1 MRPYRKQSILIAMAT
16 LLGVPMMSHAAPD
29 DAHWYAT
36 GILGADFM
44 SSRTLTFSG
53 PDAAGSART
62 SLDPGLLAGA
72 AIGYAFN
79 RNWRLEAEFTY
90 QSVEHDGV
98 DLANDVLLPSG
109 NYASTALA
117 LNGLYSF
124 NAFGSEKVR
133 TYLGAGVA
141 WLTEVDIDFEQGG
154 QEASYSGD
162 GIGLQ
167 LLGGARY
174 DIGDR
179 LFVDAGLRYLTAGE
193 IKMDG
198 EGRNPGRVKA
208 DYDPWAV
215 TVAVGWRF

>member
-1 MRPYRKQSILIAMAT
+1 MNNRNKHSTRLT
-16 LLGVPMMSHAAPD
+16 LAALLAIPLMSHAAAD

-36 GILGADFM
+36 GILGANFM
-44 SSRTLTFSG
+44 SDKTLKFSG
-53 PDAAGSART
+53 PDAAGSADT
-62 SLDPGLLAGA
+62 SLDAGLLTGA

-79 RNWRLEAEFTY
+79 RHWRVEAEFTY
-90 QSVEHDGV
+90 QSVDHDGV
-98 DLANDVLLPSG
+98 DLGDGGSLPSG

-133 TYLGAGVA
+133 TYVGAGVA
-141 WLTEVDIDFEQGG
+141 WLTEVDIDFERGG
-154 QEASYSGD
+154 DEQSYSGD
-162 GIGLQ
+162 GVGLQ

-174 DIGDR
+174 DLGEH
-179 LFVDAGLRYLTAGE
+179 LFLDAGLRYLTAGE
-193 IKMDG
+193 IEMDG
-198 EGRNPGRVKA
+198 EGRNSGRIKA

>member
-1 MRPYRKQSILIAMAT
+1 MKNRNKYSTRLALTALLAIPLMSQAAT
-16 LLGVPMMSHAAPD
+16 D

-36 GILGADFM
+36 GILGANFM
-44 SSRTLTFSG
+44 SDTTLRFSG
-53 PDAAGSART
+53 ADAAGSANT
-62 SLDPGLLAGA
+62 SFDAGLLTGA

-79 RNWRLEAEFTY
+79 RHWRVEAEFTY
-90 QSVEHDGV
+90 QSVDHDGV
-98 DLANDVLLPSG
+98 DLGDGASLPSG

-141 WLTEVDIDFEQGG
+141 WLTEVDVDFERGG
-154 QEASYSGD
+154 DEQSYSGD
-162 GIGLQ
+162 GVGLQ

-174 DIGDR
+174 DLGEHVFI
-179 LFVDAGLRYLTAGE
+179 DAGLRYLAAGE
-193 IKMDG
+193 IEMDG
-198 EGRNPGRVKA
+198 EGRNSGRIKA

-215 TVAVGWRF
+215 TIAVGWRF

>member
-1 MRPYRKQSILIAMAT
+1 MKTCKTRPARLAT
-16 LLGVPMMSHAAPD
+16 LALLAMPLTSIAAPAD
-29 DAHWYAT
+29 SHWYAS
-36 GILGADFM
+36 GILGAGFM
-44 SSRTLTFSG
+44 SDKRLAF
-53 PDAAGSART
+53 AGSDIAASGNV
-62 SLDPGLLAGA
+62 SLDTGLLTGA

-79 RNWRLEAEFTY
+79 RNWRVEAEFTY

-98 DLANDVLLPSG
+98 DLTGVGSLPSG

-124 NAFGSEKVR
+124 NAFGSDKVR

-141 WLTEVDIDFEQGG
+141 WLTEVDIDFERGG
-154 QEASYSGD
+154 EEASYSGD
-162 GIGLQ
+162 GVGLQ

-174 DIGDR
+174 DVGDR

-193 IKMDG
+193 VKMKG
-198 EGRNPGRVKA
+198 EGRDTGRIKA

>member
-1 MRPYRKQSILIAMAT
+1 MTIPNNRRARLALAA
-16 LLGVPMMSHAAPD
+16 LLTMPVLAQAAPD
-29 DAHWYAT
+29 DAHWYAA
-36 GILGADFM
+36 GILGAGFM
-44 SSRTLTFSG
+44 SDQTLALSG
-53 PDAAGSART
+53 PGGSDSARASFDT
-62 SLDPGLLAGA
+62 GLLTGA

-79 RNWRLEAEFTY
+79 PRWRVEAEFIY

-98 DLANDVLLPSG
+98 DLAGGGSLPSG

-133 TYLGAGVA
+133 TYVGAGVA
-141 WLTEVDIDFEQGG
+141 WLTEVDIDFESGG
-154 QEASYSGD
+154 TETSYSGD
-162 GIGLQ
+162 GVGLQ
-167 LLGGARY
+167 LLAGARY
-174 DIGDR
+174 DVGER

-193 IKMDG
+193 VDMDG
-198 EGRNPGRVKA
+198 EGSSPGRIKA